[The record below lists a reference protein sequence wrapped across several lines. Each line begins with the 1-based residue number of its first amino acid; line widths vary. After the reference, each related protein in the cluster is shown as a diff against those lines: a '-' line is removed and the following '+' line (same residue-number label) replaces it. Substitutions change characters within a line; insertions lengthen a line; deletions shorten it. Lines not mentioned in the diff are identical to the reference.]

1 MRFTVL
7 KNHQFYYLLAKLTN
21 KGQIDWEN
29 DRDFTESERAAIR
42 QGINDLAFYSPF
54 QVKETSME
62 ARAVSKPSRK
72 AGRD

>member
-1 MRFTVL
+1 ML
-7 KNHQFYYLLAKLTN
+7 KNHQFYYLLAKLAN

-54 QVKETSME
+54 QTKETPLE
-62 ARAVSKPSRK
+62 ARADGKPIRK

>member
-54 QVKETSME
+54 QVKEASME